1 MLQVTAHCELP
12 TPGHKVVLVP
22 ATPPGSDASVLVL
35 NEIVHAP
42 EGMVAQVITP
52 FELHFR
58 RKTRKSFKEVL
69 INPEGTRV
77 PIGKAATKTA
87 PTPETP

>member
-1 MLQVTAHCELP
+1 
-12 TPGHKVVLVP
+12 LVH
-22 ATPPGSDASVLVL
+22 GS
-35 NEIVHAP
+35 
-42 EGMVAQVITP
+42 
-52 FELHFR
+52 ELHFR
-58 RKTRKSFKEVL
+58 KKTRKSFKEVL